1 MQFCVNNLLEIY
13 ARSRLSF
20 CLGRSLP
27 NRVYGWRKPRV
38 RRTQKAA
45 RPGGCGILHKT
56 AARIKGPGSEV
67 CCRARDDLKMTY
79 ESSVFMEALSC
90 SVISSASLLVG
101 AFAV

>member
-1 MQFCVNNLLEIY
+1 MNNLLEIY
-13 ARSRLSF
+13 ARFHPSF
-20 CLGRSLP
+20 YLGRSVP
-27 NRVYGWRKPRV
+27 NRVYGWRKPRCPPHS
-38 RRTQKAA
+38 KGSA
-45 RPGGCGILHKT
+45 PGVHGILHKT

-67 CCRARDDLKMTY
+67 CCRARADLKMTY

>member
-1 MQFCVNNLLEIY
+1 MH
-13 ARSRLSF
+13 ASTRLF
-20 CLGRSLP
+20 TLAALYQTGYTVGE
-27 NRVYGWRKPRV
+27 NRAV

-45 RPGGCGILHKT
+45 RPGVHGILHKT

-67 CCRARDDLKMTY
+67 CCRARADLKMTY

>member
-27 NRVYGWRKPRV
+27 NRVYGWRKPRCPPHS
-38 RRTQKAA
+38 KGSAS
-45 RPGGCGILHKT
+45 GGCGILHKT